1 MATSSSGMTPA
12 TRCAAGWRSM
22 KADQESF
29 GMAIQRRSQGGHSE
43 GSAMAY
49 VEGPRPESWRDRLW
63 LRMTVA
69 GVLLLVC
76 AALAV

>member
-1 MATSSSGMTPA
+1 
-12 TRCAAGWRSM
+12 
-22 KADQESF
+22 
-29 GMAIQRRSQGGHSE
+29 
-43 GSAMAY
+43 MAY

>member
-1 MATSSSGMTPA
+1 
-12 TRCAAGWRSM
+12 
-22 KADQESF
+22 
-29 GMAIQRRSQGGHSE
+29 
-43 GSAMAY
+43 MAY

-63 LRMTVA
+63 PLMTVA